1 MPYSYYN
8 PNPIRNNTRDCAIRA
23 VAKALNISWEDSFA
37 AIAVMAYSMGE
48 TMDANAAWGAVLRQ
62 NGFKR
67 DIIPNTCPDCY
78 TVQDF
83 CKDHPRGI
91 FVLGFDGHVATVID
105 GVLYDS
111 YDSSYLIP
119 NYYWYRDDSQSSV
132 EQSETGHMT

>member
-1 MPYSYYN
+1 MPFSYYN
-8 PNPIRNNTRDCAIRA
+8 PNPVKNNTRDCAIRA

-62 NGFKR
+62 NGFKK

-83 CKDHPRGI
+83 CKDHPKGLY
-91 FVLGFDGHVATVID
+91 VLGSDGHVATVLD

-111 YDSSYLIP
+111 YDTSSLIP
-119 NYYWYRDDSQSSV
+119 VYYWYRSD
-132 EQSETGHMT
+132 G